1 MEEKV
6 AALSNFIHAKHTQI
20 FTNQIN
26 LVKQNLMKVLELM
39 QNKHAITTEDLDEF
53 QLNLDKWQMEF
64 TPTVHAKLTKAMT
77 NFVESLALADYQE
90 MLDTA
95 SNMQQQK
102 NQAVRHSQSF
112 ALDEQENQNQYHSS
126 ADDLALQI

>member
-1 MEEKV
+1 
-6 AALSNFIHAKHTQI
+6 
-20 FTNQIN
+20 
-26 LVKQNLMKVLELM
+26 
-39 QNKHAITTEDLDEF
+39 
-53 QLNLDKWQMEF
+53 MEF
-64 TPTVHAKLTKAMT
+64 TPTVHAKLTQAMT

-112 ALDEQENQNQYHSS
+112 ALDE
-126 ADDLALQI
+126 